1 MRRLHASLLGLALCL
16 AGPGTALAAD
26 VKGNAKS
33 DVTAAYAA
41 WDAAFNQRDAKAL
54 AGAYEKNARLLPPTH
69 EVANGPAEIEK
80 FFAGVIGS
88 GVSNHRLE
96 LLDSGSNGPL
106 IWAAARWSA
115 EAKNPDGSMKKVGGL
130 ATHVFEREGKQLKL
144 RMHSFN

>member
-1 MRRLHASLLGLALCL
+1 MRRLHAALLGVSLCL

-26 VKGNAKS
+26 AKGNVKS

-41 WDAAFNQRDAKAL
+41 WDAAFNQHDAKAL
-54 AGAYEKNARLLPPTH
+54 ARAYEKKAELLPPTH

-80 FFAGVIGS
+80 FFAGVISS
-88 GVSNHRLE
+88 GVSNHHLE

-115 EAKNPDGSMKKVGGL
+115 EAKNTDGSVKKVGGL